1 MQCGASRLLNQQEW
15 LLSTPPRRLAFMYEN
30 VRLAIMQNEGGLRR
44 SSATKNFR
52 FLKMACVEAIDG

>member
-1 MQCGASRLLNQQEW
+1 
-15 LLSTPPRRLAFMYEN
+15 MYEN